1 MTAAAVSAKEQ
12 RNEKHRNNFNTCIGY
27 TIIKRMRLYGNDDA
41 LIAFLIH
48 DFKRS
53 KAVIGPIDRLFQLVV
68 VSLIEAVTR

>member
-12 RNEKHRNNFNTCIGY
+12 WNEKHRNNFNTYIGY

-41 LIAFLIH
+41 LIALLVH

-53 KAVIGPIDRLFQLVV
+53 KASIGPIDRLFQLVV
-68 VSLIEAVTR
+68 ESLIVAVTR